1 MPFVTIKEETQMKR
15 VLALILAVLMLMTC
29 AAAYTDVPEGAYYE
43 KNLTDLAAMGVV
55 EQTDAFRPNEPCT
68 RGQFVT
74 WLHNLAG
81 KPAAKAAG
89 FTDVAATD
97 ACAKAVDW
105 AKETGITTGMTE
117 TVFGTENTVTRAQ
130 MVTFMH
136 RYATKM
142 AYTNMKETTSIASFA
157 DSKDVAQYAQA
168 PMAWAVAIGMV
179 KGNTDNTLTPN
190 APATRAHA
198 IAFIGRLKDSQT
210 PVQPVNWDVDGDG
223 ELSILSI
230 GNSYSDDAHEFLY
243 EVLTSLGIEKVHTA
257 NLYVGGCTLEQHA
270 AFLDTDVKDYSMRV
284 YSKAEGKRGEKMD
297 LIDALKER
305 SWDYITLQQGTIT
318 SGDADTY
325 NSDLTKIVDFVRKN
339 APKSKFAWHMTWS
352 FAYSYSSTAFLKE
365 YGRDQM
371 KLYHAIC
378 SAVQKKIVEPK
389 LFDYLI
395 PVGTAI
401 QNARSSKLG
410 DTLNRDGYHL
420 SADLGRYIAALSFAH
435 TLTGLDIS
443 GIGFAPAPGQ
453 AYTAGAEIKYTLKA
467 ITSEEKAIAIESVLN
482 AAKNPLSV
490 TQSAYPGD
498 PNAAPSASAT
508 ATRYFDEGRYFARN
522 GAATEGNFIFF
533 DMEDGEKIE
542 VPVKSFSVV
551 PGKDNCLCRVDAK
564 ASGDGWVYIVNRLS
578 GTSKDSAEA
587 RANAQKLEFDGDKLA
602 NSGTSYVFHP
612 NCIFWDITSGEAVR
626 LTRDQVENPTYL
638 GSEIYTCRVRENF
651 PDTTGQMYIEV
662 AVITKKP

>member
-1 MPFVTIKEETQMKR
+1 MRRFVS
-15 VLALILAVLMLMTC
+15 LLLAVIMLMTC
-29 AAAYTDVPEGAYYE
+29 AAAYTDVPGGAYYE

-55 EQTDAFRPNEPCT
+55 EQTEAFRPNDPCT

-74 WLHNLAG
+74 WLHNMAG

-89 FTDVAATD
+89 FTDVAAD
-97 ACAKAVDW
+97 APCTKAVDW

-117 TVFGTENTVTRAQ
+117 TEFGTEHTVTRAQ
-130 MVTFMH
+130 MVTFML
-136 RYATKM
+136 RYAKKM
-142 AYTNMKETTSIASFA
+142 AFSGTDKTAPLAAF
-157 DSKDVAQYAQA
+157 KDKAAIPAYAEA
-168 PMAWAVAIGMV
+168 ALSWAVAIGMV
-179 KGNTDNTLTPN
+179 KGNTDGTLTPN
-190 APATRAHA
+190 SPATRAHA
-198 IAFIGRLKDSQT
+198 IAFLGRLQDSQA
-210 PVQPVNWDVDGDG
+210 PQEPVNWDVDGDG

-243 EVLTSLGIEKVHTA
+243 EVLTSLGISKVHTA

-270 AFLDTDVKDYSMRV
+270 SFLDTDTKDYSMRV
-284 YSKAEGKRGEKMD
+284 YSGAEGKRGDKMD
-297 LIDALKER
+297 LIDALNER

-318 SGDADTY
+318 SGQKETY
-325 NSDLTKIVDFVRKN
+325 NGDLTKMVEFVRKH

-371 KLYHAIC
+371 KLYNAIC
-378 SAVQKKIVEPK
+378 TAVQEKIVAPK
-389 LFDYLI
+389 HFDLLI
-395 PVGTAI
+395 PTGTAI

-420 SADLGRYIAALSFAH
+420 SADMGRYIAALTFAH

-443 GIGFAPAPGQ
+443 NIAFTPTDGQ
-453 AYTAGAEIKYTLKA
+453 AYTAGAKIDYKLKTPTA
-467 ITSEEKAIAIESVLN
+467 EEKAIAIESVLH

-498 PNAAPSASAT
+498 PNAAPSLSAT
-508 ATRYFDEGRYFARN
+508 AIRYFDEGRYFVKN
-522 GAATEGNFIFF
+522 GAATEGSFIFF

-542 VPVKSFSVV
+542 VPVASFSVL
-551 PGKDNCLCRVDAK
+551 PGKDNCLCRVEAK
-564 ASGDGWVYIVNRLS
+564 ADGDGWTYIVNRMS

-587 RANAQKLEFDGDKLA
+587 RANAQKLAFDGDKLA
-602 NSGTSYVFHP
+602 GAGDSYVFHP

-626 LTRDQVENPTYL
+626 LTREQVENNKYL
-638 GSEIYTCRVRENF
+638 GSQIFTCRVRENY
-651 PDTTGQMYIEV
+651 PKTTGKMFVEV
-662 AVITKKP
+662 VVITKLP

>member
-1 MPFVTIKEETQMKR
+1 MKR

-55 EQTDAFRPNEPCT
+55 EQTDAFRPNDPCT

-81 KPAAKAAG
+81 KPAAKAAD

-136 RYATKM
+136 RYAAKM

-210 PVQPVNWDVDGDG
+210 PAQPVNWDVDGDG

-318 SGDADTY
+318 SAQAKTY
-325 NSDLTKIVDFVRKN
+325 NSDLDKILGVLKQY
-339 APKSKFAWHMTWS
+339 APKSKLAWHMTWA
-352 FAYSYSSTAFLKE
+352 FASSYGSSAFQKE
-365 YGRDQM
+365 FGRDQM
-371 KLYHAIC
+371 KMYTALC
-378 SAVQKKIVEPK
+378 DAVQQKIVAPGK
-389 LFDYLI
+389 FDYLI

-420 SADLGRYIAALSFAH
+420 SADMGRYIAALTFAH
-435 TLTGLDIS
+435 TLTGMDIS
-443 GIGFAPAPGQ
+443 NIAFTPTTGQ
-453 AYTAGAEIKYTLKA
+453 AYTAGAKIDYQLKTPTA
-467 ITSEEKAIAIESVLN
+467 EEKAIAIESVLN
-482 AAKNPLSV
+482 AGKTPLSV

-498 PNAAPSASAT
+498 PNAAPAGTAT
-508 ATRYFDEGRYFARN
+508 AARFFDEGRYFIVN
-522 GAATEGNFIFF
+522 GTASSGKYVFF

-542 VPVKSFSVV
+542 VPTDSFAAQ
-551 PGKDNCLCRVDAK
+551 PGKNNCFCRIEAK
-564 ASGDGWVYIVNRLS
+564 EVKGGWMYTAVNLS

-651 PDTTGQMYIEV
+651 PETTGQMYIEV